1 MKTKKIE
8 WNEDKNKLLKQ
19 NRQVCFEDVEEA
31 INNDGVLD
39 IVLHHNQEK
48 YSHQKILIVRIND
61 YIHYVPFVEDDEK
74 YFLKSII
81 PSRKHHSIYPNDFKM
96 QDKVI

>member
-8 WNEDKNKLLKQ
+8 WDREKNDILK
-19 NRQVCFEDVEEA
+19 NGRNVCFEDIENA
-31 INNDGVLD
+31 INEGRILD
-39 IVLHHNQEK
+39 ITPHPNQEK
-48 YSHQKILIVRIND
+48 YPHQKILVVKVLG

-81 PSRKHHSIYPNDFKM
+81 PSRKLND
-96 QDKVI
+96 